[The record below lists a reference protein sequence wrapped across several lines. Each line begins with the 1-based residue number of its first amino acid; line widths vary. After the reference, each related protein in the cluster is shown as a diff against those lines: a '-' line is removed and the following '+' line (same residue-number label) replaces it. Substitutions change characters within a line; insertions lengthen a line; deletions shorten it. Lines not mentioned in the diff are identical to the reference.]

1 MCVLFPL
8 QAAIHTVLQ
17 ARVSRLKAYRKES
30 ANQWELVQVVARM
43 LLPVTMRALLVE
55 NYVHREL
62 RLTGAQ
68 PPPTPQNSEEVYP
81 CDTVGVAMFLLR
93 QASTMNGTE
102 LHSREKTVSKRFYG
116 WCSATQ
122 HMKRNKYDPLQ
133 GECER
138 EKQIACHIP
147 SHSTFN
153 RCLSCKARVLPKICG
168 SHVSHMPIWL
178 LAQCRCFIVGRQGE
192 HSTDQGGEPTK
203 HHRSQWPWLPAAVG
217 DIGGQCMIAAPGMW
231 RTISWSVRI
240 TGFQIIGVIMCH
252 HCHRFQ

>member
-17 ARVSRLKAYRKES
+17 ARVSRLKAYRKET

-93 QASTMNGTE
+93 QASTMNGNE

-116 WCSATQ
+116 
-122 HMKRNKYDPLQ
+122 
-133 GECER
+133 
-138 EKQIACHIP
+138 
-147 SHSTFN
+147 
-153 RCLSCKARVLPKICG
+153 
-168 SHVSHMPIWL
+168 
-178 LAQCRCFIVGRQGE
+178 
-192 HSTDQGGEPTK
+192 
-203 HHRSQWPWLPAAVG
+203 
-217 DIGGQCMIAAPGMW
+217 
-231 RTISWSVRI
+231 
-240 TGFQIIGVIMCH
+240 
-252 HCHRFQ
+252 

>member
-93 QASTMNGTE
+93 QASPWMAMNFIHEKKPSARDSTDDAQQRSTWNE
-102 LHSREKTVSKRFYG
+102 TNMIHCRENARGRNRLPVTFHHTPLSTAVCLAKRVSCRRFV
-116 WCSATQ
+116 A
-122 HMKRNKYDPLQ
+122 HMCHICLYDFWLSVDASSLAAKENTPLTRVVNQ
-133 GECER
+133 RSTIAPNGRDCPLLWETLGDNVWSQPQECE
-138 EKQIACHIP
+138 EQ
-147 SHSTFN
+147 F
-153 RCLSCKARVLPKICG
+153 LEVFGLLG
-168 SHVSHMPIWL
+168 S
-178 LAQCRCFIVGRQGE
+178 
-192 HSTDQGGEPTK
+192 K
-203 HHRSQWPWLPAAVG
+203 
-217 DIGGQCMIAAPGMW
+217 
-231 RTISWSVRI
+231 
-240 TGFQIIGVIMCH
+240 
-252 HCHRFQ
+252 

>member
-62 RLTGAQ
+62 RLTGVQ
-68 PPPTPQNSEEVYP
+68 PPPTPQKSKEVYP
-81 CDTVGVAMFLLR
+81 YDAVALAMSLLR
-93 QASTMNGTE
+93 QASTMNDDE
-102 LHSREKTVSKRFYG
+102 LRPREKKRQQE
-116 WCSATQ
+116 SIRTTLSNA

-168 SHVSHMPIWL
+168 SHVSHMPI
-178 LAQCRCFIVGRQGE
+178 
-192 HSTDQGGEPTK
+192 
-203 HHRSQWPWLPAAVG
+203 
-217 DIGGQCMIAAPGMW
+217 
-231 RTISWSVRI
+231 
-240 TGFQIIGVIMCH
+240 
-252 HCHRFQ
+252 